1 MQENCKPCRFDRL
14 WVFVLTSG
22 RFWYGTLTFAMAL
35 TIPEHELE
43 LCFTLARPG
52 YSAISLTNDLYSWKK
67 EKRAAIDE
75 GQDHVFN
82 AIWVLMIERSISEQE
97 AIAVCREKIIEDMS
111 MFNATLK
118 DIGTR
123 GLSKDTV
130 TYLEAVRSSYIGNLV
145 WSIYCP
151 RYKECI

>member
-1 MQENCKPCRFDRL
+1 
-14 WVFVLTSG
+14 VILTIR

-43 LCFTLARPG
+43 LCCSLARPG

-67 EKRAAIDE
+67 EKKAAKDA

-82 AIWVLMIERSISEQE
+82 AIWVLMTERAITEKE

-111 MFNATLK
+111 TFNATLE
-118 DIGTR
+118 DLDTR
-123 GLSKDTV
+123 GLSRDTV
-130 TYLEAVRSSYIGNLV
+130 TYLQAVRSSYIGNLV

-151 RYKECI
+151 RYRGGT